1 MGYGRY
7 RDRCRGKA
15 VVMTAEIIPE
25 ITAAI
30 VALITAVMTYLMI
43 STISA
48 VIEVAMNALKKLKL

>member
-7 RDRCRGKA
+7 KYRCRGKS

-30 VALITAVMTYLMI
+30 AALITSPMAALMTYLMT

-48 VIEVAMNALKKLKL
+48 VIGVAMKA

>member
-1 MGYGRY
+1 MGCGRY
-7 RDRCRGKA
+7 RYRCRGKA

-30 VALITAVMTYLMI
+30 AALITSPMAAVMTYLMT

-48 VIEVAMNALKKLKL
+48 VIGVAMKA

>member
-7 RDRCRGKA
+7 RYRCRGKA

-30 VALITAVMTYLMI
+30 AALITSPIAAVMT

-48 VIEVAMNALKKLKL
+48 VIGVAMKA